1 MESVMITMLRQD
13 IPTGYDKQINFY
25 KKNLEKLLVNPFNK
39 NVLNKLIGTLILMC
53 HDQTGKDLN
62 SLIDV
67 YLEEENTIQNE
78 ANGLGYAINYL
89 MDLNSFNEEQQS
101 KRILY
106 NYLILLN
113 IAEKQKVLRKWPNT

>member
-1 MESVMITMLRQD
+1 MESVMVTMLRQD

-25 KKNLEKLLVNPFNK
+25 KKNLEKLLVNPFNE

-53 HDQTGKDLN
+53 HDQTSKDLN

-67 YLEEENTIQNE
+67 YIEEENTIQDE
-78 ANGLGYAINYL
+78 VNGLGYAINYL

-113 IAEKQKVLRKWPNT
+113 IAKMQKGVV